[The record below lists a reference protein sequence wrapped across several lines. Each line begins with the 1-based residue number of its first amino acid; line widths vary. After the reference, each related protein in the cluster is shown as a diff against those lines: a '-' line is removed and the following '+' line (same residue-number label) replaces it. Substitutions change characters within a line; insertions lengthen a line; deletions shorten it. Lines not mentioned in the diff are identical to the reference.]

1 MHAVVACI
9 ELHYGPGM
17 STRPPRRAARRR
29 PIPVGALRG
38 FEASGRLLSFT
49 LAADEL
55 SLTQSSISR
64 QVAALER
71 QVGKKLFAR
80 KTRALALTGAGDQ
93 FLRVVRQSLAAIDHT
108 VEEIRGTSGPPRV
121 IVTTY
126 ASFASLWLVPRLA
139 AFQRAHP
146 EIEIRIDAVDRAVD
160 LEAEGVD
167 VALRWCR
174 PQAAP
179 AHAIRLVDEEIT
191 PAVSPDLL
199 ERSGVAI
206 RKPADLLQLPLLE
219 MDNQMPTSL
228 ASSWSRWF
236 EAADVAAEEQ
246 RPKAG
251 KLYFTF
257 IDQSVQAAVRG
268 QGVVLG
274 RTPFLDDLVAAG
286 QLVMPF
292 PTLRLHTGY
301 CYFLIENRERGDL
314 AHVAA
319 FRSWLNEEVRRG
331 PQRAT

>member
-1 MHAVVACI
+1 
-9 ELHYGPGM
+9 M
-17 STRPPRRAARRR
+17 SARPPRRAPRRR
-29 PIPVGALRG
+29 PIQAGALRG

-49 LAADEL
+49 LAAAEL
-55 SLTQSSISR
+55 NLTQSSISR

-93 FLRVVRQSLAAIDHT
+93 LLRAVRQSLATIDRT
-108 VEEIRGTSGPPRV
+108 VEEIRSAGGPPKV
-121 IVTTY
+121 AVTTY

-139 AFQRAHP
+139 AFQRLHP
-146 EIEIRIDAVDRAVD
+146 QIEIRIDAVDRAVD

-179 AHAIRLVDEEIT
+179 ANALLLVEEEIT
-191 PAVSPDLL
+191 PALSPDLL
-199 ERSGVAI
+199 ERSSAVI
-206 RKPADLLQLPLLE
+206 NKPADLLQLPLLE

-236 EAADVAAEEQ
+236 EFAEVPPEEQ
-246 RPKAG
+246 RPTAG

-286 QLVMPF
+286 QLVVPF
-292 PTLRLHTGY
+292 PNQRLRTGY
-301 CYFLIENRERGDL
+301 CYFLIENRERSDL
-314 AHVAA
+314 PHVAA
-319 FRSWLNEEVRRG
+319 FRAWLNDEVRRG
-331 PQRAT
+331 PPRAT

>member
-1 MHAVVACI
+1 MHRVHASIC
-9 ELHYGPGM
+9 YGCRM
-17 STRPPRRAARRR
+17 SVRPARRVVRKR
-29 PIPVGALRG
+29 PIQAGALRG

-49 LAADEL
+49 LAATEL
-55 SLTQSSISR
+55 NLTQSSISR

-80 KTRALALTGAGDQ
+80 KTRALTLTGAGDQ
-93 FLRVVRQSLAAIDHT
+93 LLRAVRQSLSAIDRT
-108 VEEIRGTSGPPRV
+108 VEEIRGAGGPPRV
-121 IVTTY
+121 AVTTY

-139 AFQRAHP
+139 AFQRMHP
-146 EIEIRIDAVDRAVD
+146 QIEIRIDAVDRAVD
-160 LEAEGVD
+160 LEAEGID

-179 AHAIRLVDEEIT
+179 AHALLLVEEEIT
-191 PAVSPDLL
+191 PAVSADLL
-199 ERSGVAI
+199 ERSGAVINA
-206 RKPADLLQLPLLE
+206 PSDLLQLPLLE
-219 MDNQMPTSL
+219 MDNQMPTSI

-236 EAADVAAEEQ
+236 EFADVPPEAQ
-246 RPKAG
+246 RPTAG

-286 QLVMPF
+286 QLVLPF
-292 PTLRLHTGY
+292 PTLRLRTGY
-301 CYFLIENRERGDL
+301 CYFLIENRERADL

-319 FRSWLNEEVRRG
+319 FRAWLNDEVRRG
-331 PQRAT
+331 PSRAT